1 MTHKN
6 AKYHDDEDYYYMV
19 KDEVTTTKYLI
30 HSQIN
35 AKGFVEKP
43 DVVGA
48 IFGQTEGLLS
58 DSLDLR
64 ELQKTGRIGRIKVD
78 MTNKSGRT
86 RGEVIIP
93 SSLDRI
99 ETTILAASLETIN
112 RVGPCEAT
120 LRITKIEDV
129 RAVKRR
135 TIVERAKELYKNMM
149 DEFTPESS
157 RMIDEVKD
165 SIRRPEII
173 EYGEDNLPAG
183 PNTPTSDAILIVEGR
198 SDVLNLLKYGIKNT
212 IAVEG
217 VNVPKTVVELTK
229 ERTVTAFLDG
239 DRGGD
244 LILKELLQI
253 GDIDYV
259 TRAPRGLEVEY
270 LDKDQVIHALKNKTS
285 VDKITNHANY
295 NHNNH
300 NFHTKTNSKPYD
312 NKFNKDYNKS
322 RNHNQKQ
329 SDQHFQE
336 TKLSVEYNQIK
347 NQNNK
352 FKEEMQIENNDADV
366 KKDLNETFIEEINKN
381 NQEESPDNDL
391 NLQKDI
397 EKSEE
402 VSFTQKQEDDTK
414 QTKQNKCLK
423 ILDDVSSTGKG
434 KLLDANFNIIKEV
447 KVETIYNEIKTSTDN
462 ISIVIFDGIISQRL
476 VDLSKEKNIECL
488 VAIKMSEVVKKPE
501 TIKIITK

>member
-6 AKYHDDEDYYYMV
+6 AKYHDDEEYYYV
-19 KDEVTTTKYLI
+19 FKDEVTTTKYLI

-78 MTNKSGRT
+78 MTNKSGKT
-86 RGEVIIP
+86 RGEIVIP

-112 RVGPCEAT
+112 RVGPCEAS
-120 LRITKIEDV
+120 LRVTSIEDV

-149 DEFTPESS
+149 EEFTPESS
-157 RMIDEVKD
+157 RMIDEVKE
-165 SIRRPEII
+165 SIKVPEII

-217 VNVPKTVVELTK
+217 VNVPKTVAELTK

-259 TRAPRGLEVEY
+259 TRAPRGQEVEY
-270 LDKDQVIHALKNKTS
+270 LNKDQVIYALKNKTS
-285 VDKITNHANY
+285 VDKITQHANY
-295 NHNNH
+295 NHNQH
-300 NFHTKTNSKPYD
+300 NYHKSTKRNDVKEDEVADKKVVQNEYKKGNGTNSD
-312 NKFNKDYNKS
+312 STAQLKDQLEKEI
-322 RNHNQKQ
+322 KQ
-329 SDQHFQE
+329 TQQDKVLNTVRVEKEVVEEKTE
-336 TKLSVEYNQIK
+336 TKPIK
-347 NQNNK
+347 
-352 FKEEMQIENNDADV
+352 
-366 KKDLNETFIEEINKN
+366 
-381 NQEESPDNDL
+381 
-391 NLQKDI
+391 
-397 EKSEE
+397 
-402 VSFTQKQEDDTK
+402 
-414 QTKQNKCLK
+414 KQNKYLTL
-423 ILDDVSSTGKG
+423 LDEIKGTGKSN
-434 KLLDANFNIIKEV
+434 LFDEEFNVIKEV
-447 KVETIYNEIKTSTDN
+447 KVENLFNEIKNSDN
-462 ISIVIFDGIISQRL
+462 KIKTVVFDGIISQRL
-476 VDLSKEKNIECL
+476 VDLAKEKNIECL
-488 VAIKMSEVVKKPE
+488 VAVKMSEVVKKPE